1 MGVAERNAHVLTES
15 VHAHVPA
22 EIHAPVGVNVARK
35 NRKQVRFFCRN
46 RLHCSSC
53 SMLIE
58 GEFTDIGIEAV
69 CNYAKGYVDVS
80 FDEKKAKEKDIIA
93 VIKKLGYSVK
103 ND

>member
-1 MGVAERNAHVLTES
+1 MGVAERNVPVLTES

-22 EIHAPVGVNVARK
+22 ETHAPVGVNVARK

-58 GEFTDIGIEAV
+58 GELMDIGVKAV
-69 CNYAKGYVDVS
+69 CNYAGGYVDVS